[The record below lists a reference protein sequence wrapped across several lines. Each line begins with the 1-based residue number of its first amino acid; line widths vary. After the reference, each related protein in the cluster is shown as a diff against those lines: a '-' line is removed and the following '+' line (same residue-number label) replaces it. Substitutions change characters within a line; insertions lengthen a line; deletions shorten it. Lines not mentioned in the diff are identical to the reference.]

1 MVIVII
7 IKYTDWMATA
17 PLAKATTN
25 AQGNLTI
32 GHYILGKSTSSLTP
46 AGKALGKGT
55 FGQVK

>member
-1 MVIVII
+1 
-7 IKYTDWMATA
+7 MATA